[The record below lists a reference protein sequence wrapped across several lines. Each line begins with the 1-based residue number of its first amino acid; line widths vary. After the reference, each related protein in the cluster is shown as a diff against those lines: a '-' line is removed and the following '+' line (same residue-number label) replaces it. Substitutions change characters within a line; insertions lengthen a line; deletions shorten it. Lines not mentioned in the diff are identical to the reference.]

1 MQPEVILTVIDEQG
15 RARQVD
21 LSGLRLTIGR
31 SPDNDL
37 CIEDRGLSRRHALIE
52 TFDGLAQISDCGSQ
66 NGTFLN
72 GVQVRGSSP
81 LHDGDVISIGNACN
95 IEVRI
100 INRARPGAAPAA
112 KHARASQKIASAD
125 AGSLL
130 EETASAR
137 RWATTPVI
145 AVAAM
150 VAVLLVAVPV
160 LVLLKGE
167 KKARPRSAIDDFSEL
182 TDQGRAADSNG
193 RIETGGDAPA
203 PASSSAISG
212 SELISPEQFERAAA
226 QVMSRIS
233 KDDRPYIFPS
243 NSTDALA
250 RMRKKIEEYRASP
263 SLAGVLNSLSQRA
276 PEIAMRAR
284 REGIEPDLVFYTA
297 LAETDGGR
305 KGADAAATAREI
317 MPELLS
323 LKAMFGT
330 EMADKSLIL
339 VAAYR
344 MGGGTRKSH
353 PLLATMR
360 RLVNN
365 PLTDRNVWHLHEHGG
380 LDAEVYNF
388 VLSFI
393 ALGVIAQNPR
403 QYGIAAS
410 PLTS

>member
-1 MQPEVILTVIDEQG
+1 
-15 RARQVD
+15 
-21 LSGLRLTIGR
+21 
-31 SPDNDL
+31 
-37 CIEDRGLSRRHALIE
+37 
-52 TFDGLAQISDCGSQ
+52 
-66 NGTFLN
+66 
-72 GVQVRGSSP
+72 
-81 LHDGDVISIGNACN
+81 
-95 IEVRI
+95 
-100 INRARPGAAPAA
+100 
-112 KHARASQKIASAD
+112 
-125 AGSLL
+125 
-130 EETASAR
+130 
-137 RWATTPVI
+137 
-145 AVAAM
+145 
-150 VAVLLVAVPV
+150 
-160 LVLLKGE
+160 
-167 KKARPRSAIDDFSEL
+167 
-182 TDQGRAADSNG
+182 
-193 RIETGGDAPA
+193 
-203 PASSSAISG
+203 
-212 SELISPEQFERAAA
+212 
-226 QVMSRIS
+226 MSRIS

-263 SLAGVLNSLSQRA
+263 SLAGLLNSLSQRA

-305 KGADAAATAREI
+305 KGSDAAAIAREI

-403 QYGIAAS
+403 QYGIAAA